1 MGVSEGYVKVD
12 MGESEGHVEV
22 DAGVSEGHVEVDV
35 GGEGD
40 NEDDKIQESVSEG
53 RVDVDGAEKGDCEE
67 REGDDEDDFDVNS
80 WNESVGDTLNEE
92 DPVDVSIHN
101 DKDKDNSWKGNEHMD
116 VEVGIGQVDLSGPS
130 GDHSHVHNRG
140 LFDTE
145 WESESLNS
153 VEYSDSSG
161 HDRDSYGKFGIIS
174 MPKSMED

>member
-1 MGVSEGYVKVD
+1 

-101 DKDKDNSWKGNEHMD
+101 DKDKDNSWKG
-116 VEVGIGQVDLSGPS
+116 VYL
-130 GDHSHVHNRG
+130 
-140 LFDTE
+140 T
-145 WESESLNS
+145 LNGNLK
-153 VEYSDSSG
+153 V
-161 HDRDSYGKFGIIS
+161 
-174 MPKSMED
+174 